1 LGNAKLTEKTMPTIL
16 TPQQCRVIGVM
27 LEKET
32 TTPEHYPLS
41 LNSLTN
47 ACNQK
52 SNREPVMSLS
62 ESQVQD
68 IVDELAEMN
77 LVSDQGAFGGRV
89 AKYHHRFCNTEF
101 GNLQFT
107 KQQAAIICVMFLRGP
122 QTPGELRTRTNRLA
136 DFANVSEVETTLST
150 LQNFADD
157 PLVIKLPREAGKR
170 DSRYAHTFCGA
181 EQPVVNDMPELV
193 SENGSELSQRVAQLE
208 KRLDQLTTQM
218 ADLLDQL
225 S

>member
-1 LGNAKLTEKTMPTIL
+1 MAIIL

-52 SNREPVMSLS
+52 SNREPVMSLT

-68 IVDELAEMN
+68 IVDELAQMN

-101 GNLQFT
+101 GNLQFS

-122 QTPGELRTRTNRLA
+122 QSPGELKTRSNRLA
-136 DFANVSEVETTLST
+136 DFANVNDVETALTE
-150 LQNFADD
+150 LQNFAEH
-157 PLVIKLPREAGKR
+157 PLVTKLPRAAGKR

-181 EQPVVNDMPELV
+181 EQLGVSDIPESVV
-193 SENGSELSQRVAQLE
+193 ENESNLSRRVEQLE
-208 KRLDQLTTQM
+208 KRVEQLANQM
-218 ADLLDQL
+218 SDLIDQL